1 LDFFDTKKVVTGC
14 KKQAP
19 AMDDEE
25 DEGVEAPGW
34 VGASFGVFF
43 LSEIKMTDMRRKNM
57 LIHKPGETHIL

>member
-1 LDFFDTKKVVTGC
+1 
-14 KKQAP
+14 
-19 AMDDEE
+19 MDDEE

-43 LSEIKMTDMRRKNM
+43 LSEIKMTDMRRKYM